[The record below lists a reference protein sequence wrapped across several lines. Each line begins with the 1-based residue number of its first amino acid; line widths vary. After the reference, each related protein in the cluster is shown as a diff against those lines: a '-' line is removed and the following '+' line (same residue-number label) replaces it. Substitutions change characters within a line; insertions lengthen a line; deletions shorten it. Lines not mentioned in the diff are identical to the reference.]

1 MIVSGARYRALHAGE
16 PLICYWSG
24 KLKTVKPATS
34 KSGFTNSG
42 FSVRN
47 EKTGELQERE
57 TFRGR
62 GGCPAEVGT
71 LRKFTTKAEI
81 GQNMPASIHAVVTD
95 AVFCETPSGDWKWR
109 VTFMKNSRQR
119 PARDDSAGI
128 YLAPTTGYGPRS
140 SSIDQEA
147 SAFDSEHVQKFI
159 ADDRAA
165 KAEARR
171 KKIAAVRDATE
182 AMLGDEELER
192 WAHRIRQEL
201 DKAEK
206 AA

>member
-1 MIVSGARYRALHAGE
+1 M
-16 PLICYWSG
+16 ICYWSG

-42 FSVRN
+42 VTVLN
-47 EKTGELQERE
+47 QKTGEIQERE
-57 TFRGR
+57 NFRGR
-62 GGCPAEVGT
+62 GGCPADVGT

-81 GQNMPASIHAVVTD
+81 GQNLPASIHAVVTE
-95 AVFCETPSGDWKWR
+95 AVFCEAPSGEWKWR
-109 VTFMKNSRQR
+109 ITFMKNSRER
-119 PARDDSAGI
+119 PTRDDSPGI

-140 SSIDQEA
+140 MSIDREA
-147 SAFDSEHVQKFI
+147 SAIPDEHVQKFI
-159 ADDRAA
+159 EDDRAA
-165 KAEARR
+165 KAESRR
-171 KKIAAVRDATE
+171 KKIAAVREAAE
-182 AMLGDEELER
+182 AMMDDEELER